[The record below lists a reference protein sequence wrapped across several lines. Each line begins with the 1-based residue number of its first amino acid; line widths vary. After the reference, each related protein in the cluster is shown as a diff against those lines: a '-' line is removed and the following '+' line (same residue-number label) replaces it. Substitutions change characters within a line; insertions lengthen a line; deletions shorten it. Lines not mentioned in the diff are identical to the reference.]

1 MRMTPWVRR
10 LLLANIFIFFLQNVA
25 PGITDA
31 FVFVPRWIF
40 LRPWTIVTYM
50 FLHAGFSHILFNMI
64 GLFFFGPRTEARLG
78 STRFVQL
85 YVVSGISGALL
96 SFLFAPMSAIV
107 GASAAVF
114 GVMLAYAMFWPRDRL
129 LIWGI
134 IPVEARWLVVITT
147 VLAIW
152 SGLGGS
158 RGGVADFAHL
168 GGYLG
173 AWVFLKTINP
183 ARRMAKFRNATVPAT
198 AADRLSNWKRVDV
211 ARVHEV
217 NRDELNRIL
226 DKISAQGL
234 ASLTPQERL
243 FLSNFVPPDDRPP
256 VS

>member
-1 MRMTPWVRR
+1 MTRWVRN
-10 LLLANIFIFFLQNVA
+10 LLIANVFVFFLQYTIPA
-25 PGITDA
+25 ITEA
-31 FVFVPRWIF
+31 FVFVPRF
-40 LRPWTIVTYM
+40 ALFRPWTIVTYM
-50 FLHAGFSHILFNMI
+50 FLHAGLSHIFFNML
-64 GLFFFGPRTEARLG
+64 GLFFFGPRVEARLG

-85 YVVSGISGALL
+85 YFIAGISGGLL
-96 SFLFAPMSAIV
+96 SIVFAPGAAIV

-114 GVMLAYAMFWPRDRL
+114 GVMLAYAMFWPRDQI

-134 IPVEARWLVVITT
+134 IPMEVRWLVVITT
-147 VLAIW
+147 LLALW

-173 AWVFLKTINP
+173 AWIFLKLVDPSRRAAQFRASTIAGAP
-183 ARRMAKFRNATVPAT
+183 SDKLA
-198 AADRLSNWKRVDV
+198 NWKHVDV

-226 DKISAQGL
+226 DKINANGL
-234 ASLTPQERL
+234 GALSPEERL

-256 VS
+256 AIH